1 MSHDIGHCHRLDIIP
16 DILVPIVHN
25 LEQDGTAEFF
35 FVQGTHQITVPRGY
49 EEYFGPPPHYSY
61 CADLLTEDMERS
73 EVSQDSV
80 EFGDTPEETMRNVQ
94 RSGKVDVYKQDCM
107 QDMDRLNKLLD
118 SEGPFD
124 AVLGF
129 SLGACIGATL
139 LEDNIRKS
147 QEKGVPSMF
156 KMGIFLCGCP
166 PWDPREPGMLLADTA
181 GKVFE
186 LPTIHVVGST
196 DPVID
201 YALALYNLCDPD
213 TAEIFDHGKGHQ
225 LIW

>member
-1 MSHDIGHCHRLDIIP
+1 MSYNTGQRQRLGITP
-16 DILVPIVHN
+16 GALVPIVHD
-25 LEQDGTAEFF
+25 LEQDGTADFR
-35 FVQGTHQITVPRGY
+35 FVQGTHEMTVPQGY

-61 CADLLTEDMERS
+61 CADLSLGDLELLGVD
-73 EVSQDSV
+73 QDSV
-80 EFGDTPEETMRNVQ
+80 EFGDTPEETMRNFQ
-94 RSGKVDVYKQDCM
+94 ESGKVDVYKEDCM
-107 QDMDRLNKLLD
+107 QDMDRLYKILD

-129 SLGACIGATL
+129 SMGACIGATL

-147 QEKGVPSMF
+147 KEKGVPSMF
-156 KMGIFLCGCP
+156 KMGIFLCGTP
-166 PWDPREPGMLLADTA
+166 PYDLREPGMLLADTA

-186 LPTIHVVGST
+186 LPTIHVIGST
-196 DPVID
+196 DPIID
-201 YALALYNLCDPD
+201 FALALYNLCDAD